1 MGDSLHAHA
10 QACVAAGLCAL
21 PAVRNGQEKR
31 PALSEWKPYQ
41 SRLPSREELARWFD
55 GSATALCLVCGA
67 VSGNLE
73 MIDFDLGGEAFEPW
87 RRAVESMAP
96 GLVDRLVIESTPS
109 GGRHVIY
116 RCDQPISGNT
126 KLAQRRIEV
135 GADEPVVVGCKEHKP
150 RRDSG
155 GAWVITITM
164 IETRGE
170 GGLFLCAPSDG
181 YGILHGELAAPPV
194 ITSDERDILLGCA
207 WALDETRPLDIDT
220 PSAVSDDAVTSRPGD
235 DFNRRGDPRAVLL
248 SHGWTLVQRGENE
261 HWCRPGKSAGTSAT
275 LKDGVFYVFSTNA
288 APFEAQQG
296 YSPFAVYALL
306 EHGGDFTAAASALAS
321 QGYGSAPTQT
331 RGVDLAAFVADVPP
345 APDNLLA
352 PAPLSV
358 EQLVSGHP
366 LLRPPVVHGL
376 LRQGETMNVIASPKV
391 GKALAIDT
399 PILTQDGW
407 VAMGDLQPGMHV
419 HAGDGSLTR
428 IVAVSGIMHDRPCYR
443 VRTKSGASLIA
454 DAEHLWSVCSRNSL
468 AVVPTHRLS
477 QGMNGRRWKLPI
489 AAALQRPRTELPI
502 DPWMLGYWLGNGTT
516 TSGEVTVAE
525 PDVRYVQD
533 HLTRAG
539 FAWGRVRQKRGAA
552 TFTVLGLQPR
562 LRAIG
567 VLSNKHVPQPY
578 LLAAEWQ
585 RRVLLAGL
593 LDSDGHAGT
602 RSNGC
607 GLVEFCSTSAALAD
621 AVAFLARSLG
631 HKPYLQVGRARL
643 NGRDYGAKYRISFAA
658 TASTCP
664 FSSPRKS
671 ARLPHRR
678 LARRSVIDAVASVE
692 RVASVPVQCI
702 QVEHPSGTFLAGR
715 DLTVTH
721 NSWLT
726 LDLAIA
732 VATGRPWLGRYATE
746 RGDVLIIDNELHR
759 ETSAHRIPKVAH
771 ARGIPMREFNRRIF
785 VDNIR
790 GRLRDIFTLAPY
802 FAAIEPGRYKVI
814 VLDAFYRFMP
824 AGGDENDN
832 GTMANIYNCI
842 DAFADRLGCSFVLIH
857 HSSKGNQTGK
867 SVTDVGAGAGA
878 QSRATDTHVV
888 LRPHEEDHVVV
899 LEAAVRSWPPV
910 EPLCLRWEFP
920 VWTADETLDSSQ
932 LLSQGG
938 RSRSEPGK
946 KDEWTP
952 ESFVEA
958 FVDDE
963 PATRSAIIGRAVRDG
978 LSKWAADNLLRMADA
993 DGLLARNGDGKRN
1006 DPFTYQRLAKA
1017 PSTPEDRP

>member
-1 MGDSLHAHA
+1 MSLTRPNRSDSLHAQA
-10 QACVAAGLCAL
+10 QTCVAAGLCAL
-21 PAVRNGQEKR
+21 PAVRTGQEKR
-31 PALSEWKPYQ
+31 PALREWKPYQ

-116 RCDQPISGNT
+116 RCDQPVSGNT

-150 RRDSG
+150 RRDAG

-181 YGILHGELAAPPV
+181 YEILKGELAAPPV
-194 ITSDERDILLGCA
+194 ITSDQRDILLGCA
-207 WALDETRPLDIDT
+207 WALDETRPPVIDT
-220 PSAVSDDAVTSRPGD
+220 PSGVSDDVSTSRPGD
-235 DFNRRGDPRAVLL
+235 EFNRRGDPRAILRA
-248 SHGWTLVQRGENE
+248 HGWTLVQGGENE

-306 EHGGDFTAAASALAS
+306 EHGGDFNAAASALAS
-321 QGYGSAPTQT
+321 QGYGTAPTRT
-331 RGVDLAAFVADVPP
+331 RGVDLSAFLADIPP
-345 APDNLLA
+345 APDNPLA

-358 EQLVSGHP
+358 EQLVSAHP

-391 GKALAIDT
+391 GK
-399 PILTQDGW
+399 
-407 VAMGDLQPGMHV
+407 
-419 HAGDGSLTR
+419 
-428 IVAVSGIMHDRPCYR
+428 
-443 VRTKSGASLIA
+443 
-454 DAEHLWSVCSRNSL
+454 
-468 AVVPTHRLS
+468 
-477 QGMNGRRWKLPI
+477 
-489 AAALQRPRTELPI
+489 
-502 DPWMLGYWLGNGTT
+502 
-516 TSGEVTVAE
+516 
-525 PDVRYVQD
+525 
-533 HLTRAG
+533 
-539 FAWGRVRQKRGAA
+539 
-552 TFTVLGLQPR
+552 
-562 LRAIG
+562 
-567 VLSNKHVPQPY
+567 
-578 LLAAEWQ
+578 
-585 RRVLLAGL
+585 
-593 LDSDGHAGT
+593 
-602 RSNGC
+602 
-607 GLVEFCSTSAALAD
+607 
-621 AVAFLARSLG
+621 
-631 HKPYLQVGRARL
+631 
-643 NGRDYGAKYRISFAA
+643 
-658 TASTCP
+658 
-664 FSSPRKS
+664 
-671 ARLPHRR
+671 
-678 LARRSVIDAVASVE
+678 
-692 RVASVPVQCI
+692 
-702 QVEHPSGTFLAGR
+702 
-715 DLTVTH
+715 
-721 NSWLT
+721 SWLT

-785 VDNIR
+785 VDNLR

-878 QSRATDTHVV
+878 QSRATDTHLV
-888 LRPHEEDHVVV
+888 LRPHEEEHVVV
-899 LEAAVRSWPPV
+899 LEAAVRSWPPID
-910 EPLCLRWEFP
+910 PLCLRWDFP
-920 VWTADETLDSSQ
+920 VWTADEGLDSSQ

-938 RSRSEPGK
+938 RGRNDPGK
-946 KDEWTP
+946 KNEWTP

-958 FVDDE
+958 FVDDD

-978 LSKWAADNLLRMADA
+978 LSKWAADSLLRMADA

-1006 DPFTYQRLAKA
+1006 DPFTYQRRAKA